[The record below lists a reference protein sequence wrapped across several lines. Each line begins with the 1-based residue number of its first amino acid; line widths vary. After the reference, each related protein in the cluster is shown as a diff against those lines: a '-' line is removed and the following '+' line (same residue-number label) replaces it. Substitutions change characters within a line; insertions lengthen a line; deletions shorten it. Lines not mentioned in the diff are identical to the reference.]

1 MVQCT
6 YCFKHVRDNDN
17 LKRHVD
23 SVHLKNQVFC
33 EQCDKGFSTI
43 GARTRHMRFSCNS
56 SGELFHKFLLFDI
69 YMHCNAN
76 KYTFLFHIASST
88 LISSSNNDSF
98 EQIQTPVNQNP
109 EPFDSSSALISSNQ
123 EKMPSSNIDSV
134 EQIQTPVIP
143 TPEPGDKNYL
153 KIRLYI

>member
-23 SVHLKNQVFC
+23 SVHLKNHVFC

-76 KYTFLFHIASST
+76 KYTFF
-88 LISSSNNDSF
+88 ISYSLLD
-98 EQIQTPVNQNP
+98 
-109 EPFDSSSALISSNQ
+109 
-123 EKMPSSNIDSV
+123 IDWDGTTKHTDIK
-134 EQIQTPVIP
+134 Q
-143 TPEPGDKNYL
+143 
-153 KIRLYI
+153 